1 MLRSACQLREQLAQA
16 QLDSELRP
24 QYERLIE
31 RIQAQLEDSVPK
43 AQHEAIANDLAAMQ
57 ETERERRV
65 LDRLFEEQTETLGRL
80 KGDYDSACQAVG
92 ESCTSVSRECLA
104 RLLLLQCRGYTGVQG
119 QLLRPNT

>member
-1 MLRSACQLREQLAQA
+1 MSVLVFVFALCCAVLCCASASALVCTCPCFVCVLCQSAFLFQ
-16 QLDSELRP
+16 
-24 QYERLIE
+24 
-31 RIQAQLEDSVPK
+31 
-43 AQHEAIANDLAAMQ
+43 Q